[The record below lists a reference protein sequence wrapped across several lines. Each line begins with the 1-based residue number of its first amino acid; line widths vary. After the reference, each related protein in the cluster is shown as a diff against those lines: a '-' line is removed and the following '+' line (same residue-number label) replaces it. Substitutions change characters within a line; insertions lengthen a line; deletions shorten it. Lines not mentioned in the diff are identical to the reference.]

1 VFDNFLIY
9 LYYSHDGL
17 RDLISQ
23 CSHIVPDIIRNQF
36 IEGSKMAARGRKQ
49 KACFLKRN
57 LGEMLETQLAG
68 KNTEK
73 RQNFDPSTLPSSSE
87 NLHFT

>member
-1 VFDNFLIY
+1 MSSNMYYLFKVETVQILLSLLVFDNFLIY

-49 KACFLKRN
+49 KACFLK
-57 LGEMLETQLAG
+57 
-68 KNTEK
+68 
-73 RQNFDPSTLPSSSE
+73 
-87 NLHFT
+87 